1 MTPAT
6 AEAIA
11 VRALGWMAERDDVM
25 EIFLSATGAAP
36 DDLRTQARDPHFLGF
51 VLDHLLG
58 QDQWVLDFAA
68 MSKIEPSDVMS
79 ARAHLPGGDIPNWT

>member
-1 MTPAT
+1 MTPDH

-11 VRALGWMAERDDVM
+11 VKALGWMAERNDVM

-36 DDLRTQARDPHFLGF
+36 DELRTQAGDPHFLGF

-58 QDQWVLDFAA
+58 QDQWVLDFAE
-68 MSKIEPSDVMS
+68 MSQIEPTDVLS